1 MGGKAAKAES
11 AALPS
16 DEAQGDELSE
26 SEAAASSGNAEKA
39 AEAADKAAESGSKAE
54 AATAEKSDGGLPYT
68 VKDGRVAIAS
78 KARAGKKIIA
88 KTGEII
94 EFDKDGKA
102 SVRAED
108 AAYLSAIAGFE
119 FE

>member
-1 MGGKAAKAES
+1 MAEKAKADASS
-11 AALPS
+11 AQE
-16 DEAQGDELSE
+16 EAQ
-26 SEAAASSGNAEKA
+26 AADKAEEKTETATAEKA
-39 AEAADKAAESGSKAE
+39 AETAEKSAESGSKAE
-54 AATAEKSDGGLPYT
+54 SEPAAEKGDGGLPYT
-68 VKDGRVAIAS
+68 VKDGRATVVS

-88 KTGEII
+88 KTGEVI
-94 EFDKDGKA
+94 EFGSDGKA

>member
-1 MGGKAAKAES
+1 MAEKAKAEP
-11 AALPS
+11 AA
-16 DEAQGDELSE
+16 Q
-26 SEAAASSGNAEKA
+26 ASSATA
-39 AEAADKAAESGSKAE
+39 AQASSESKAE
-54 AATAEKSDGGLPYT
+54 AEPAAEKSDGGLPFT
-68 VKDGRVAIAS
+68 AKDGRVAIAS

-88 KTGEII
+88 KTGEVI

>member
-1 MGGKAAKAES
+1 MGGKAAKDEN

-16 DEAQGDELSE
+16 EKEQGNESSE
-26 SEAAASSGNAEKA
+26 SEAAASPAVAKKA
-39 AEAADKAAESGSKAE
+39 AGGI
-54 AATAEKSDGGLPYT
+54 ATPIS
-68 VKDGRVAIAS
+68 GRVAIVS

-88 KTGEII
+88 KTGEVI
-94 EFDKDGKA
+94 EFGADGKA

-108 AAYLSAIAGFE
+108 AVYLAACAGFE

>member
-16 DEAQGDELSE
+16 DETQGDVANETE
-26 SEAAASSGNAEKA
+26 KAASSETAAQASSASAEKA
-39 AEAADKAAESGSKAE
+39 ASSKDAE
-54 AATAEKSDGGLPYT
+54 TAEKAGGLPYT

>member
-1 MGGKAAKAES
+1 MAEKAKAET
-11 AALPS
+11 AA
-16 DEAQGDELSE
+16 Q
-26 SEAAASSGNAEKA
+26 ASSE
-39 AEAADKAAESGSKAE
+39 SKAE
-54 AATAEKSDGGLPYT
+54 ADPAAEKSDGGLPFT
-68 VKDGRVAIAS
+68 AKDGRVAIAS

-88 KTGEII
+88 KTGDVI

-108 AAYLSAIAGFE
+108 AVYLAACAGFE